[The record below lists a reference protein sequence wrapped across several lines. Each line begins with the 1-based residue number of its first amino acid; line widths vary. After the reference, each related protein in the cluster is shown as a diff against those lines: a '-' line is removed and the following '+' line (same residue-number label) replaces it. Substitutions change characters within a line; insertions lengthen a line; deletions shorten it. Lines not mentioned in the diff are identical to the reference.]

1 MTSILERLDDLIRG
15 NLHRVVDRALENNS
29 MALFD
34 QDVRDMEAAINH
46 VEEAAIN
53 MYAAARANERRL
65 ARQQRELEMLEQ
77 LVDRYALPDASVSL
91 EKKAAAET
99 QLEVQR
105 ELVAETAEQIDRQ
118 QAQYETLV
126 RNESELRTRAKSLRD
141 LRPRLESLLAL
152 TRARRSVERVE
163 MTLDALR
170 GLGGNSEVALVADS
184 IYQRLGEI
192 EARQAT
198 LREAEALQE
207 ELKAETVVDQLT
219 QRRRRLGLAQEQE
232 EAETRDEVPDV
243 PVDATE
249 PEPEA
254 TDAGPECQAVKE
266 PSVPPAPSEKPASE
280 KDSHTDSEPSHE
292 SAELPP
298 EPDETSP
305 EAGQG

>member
-29 MALFD
+29 VALFD
-34 QDVRDMEAAINH
+34 QDVRDMEAAIDH

-65 ARQQRELEMLEQ
+65 ARHQKELAMLEQ
-77 LVDRYALPDASVSL
+77 LVDRYAQPETSVSP
-91 EKKAAAET
+91 EKKATAEA

-105 ELVAETAEQIDRQ
+105 ELVAETAEQIERQ

-126 RNESELRTRAKSLRD
+126 RNESELRTRARSLRD

-152 TRARRSVERVE
+152 IRARRSVERVE

-170 GLGGNSEVALVADS
+170 GLGGDSEVALVADS

-207 ELKAETVVDQLT
+207 ELEAETVVDQLT
-219 QRRRRLGLAQEQE
+219 QRRRRLGLA
-232 EAETRDEVPDV
+232 PDV
-243 PVDATE
+243 PDATTK
-249 PEPEA
+249 PEPET
-254 TDAGPECQAVKE
+254 TDVAPESQAVKE
-266 PSVPPAPSEKPASE
+266 PSVPLAPSEEPASE
-280 KDSHTDSEPSHE
+280 QDSPTDSQP
-292 SAELPP
+292 PP
-298 EPDETSP
+298 ESVELSPAPDETSP